1 MFIARIFIA
10 KFREM
15 LINPNEL
22 FEVAAFFDSWNQ
34 SKFLKIFL
42 QNFLALINQAIA
54 SCDCDGILLLSSS
67 YNLFCELNRRLGELY
82 IGVLINQFFMEEAKS
97 FILLAYN
104 PFFLVELDIDD
115 VFSILTIVNWIIIN
129 PCRLYCEW

>member
-1 MFIARIFIA
+1 
-10 KFREM
+10 M
-15 LINPNEL
+15 LINPNKL

-54 SCDCDGILLLSSS
+54 SCDGILLLSSS
-67 YNLFCELNRRLGELY
+67 YNLFSELNRRLGELY